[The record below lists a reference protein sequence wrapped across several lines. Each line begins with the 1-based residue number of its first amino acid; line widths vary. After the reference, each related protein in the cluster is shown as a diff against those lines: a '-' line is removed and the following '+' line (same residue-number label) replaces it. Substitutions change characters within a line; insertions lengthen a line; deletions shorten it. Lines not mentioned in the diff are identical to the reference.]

1 MTDPGGVRPFD
12 PLDLL
17 AEASGILASSFDI
30 TQTQAQVAALCV
42 RDIAE
47 YCAILSATPGGSP
60 TRRSVEAARDP
71 SFRPLEAGS
80 ESGALAGRLKK
91 AGFSTVFV
99 LPLEGREQ
107 ILGAFVLA
115 ARRADA
121 FDRDAQKLA
130 KILALQ
136 IVAGIEQSGLFERT
150 QRVAD
155 RLQRALLPETLPRV
169 PGVVFHGAYRPA
181 SGESEVGGDW
191 YDAFALPDGRVAIS
205 LGDVAGHGLEAAT
218 IMGEIRQAMRSAAVG
233 DSTPAGVLERIN
245 SVINLRASI
254 GMVTAI
260 FGYYDPAARELT
272 YAVAGHPAPI
282 LSLGEGRTAFLP
294 GGGLPLGVM
303 STVDATDC
311 TVTLPP
317 LAQVFFYTDG
327 MTEYG
332 RDPIE
337 GERALLAAAGEISVQ
352 SAVDPAQS
360 LQERIFAV
368 ASNRDDAATLTLSC
382 ENGPIPATLRYSA
395 IPIVAPL
402 VRATMRRVAAECG
415 IPEERQF
422 SLLIA
427 IGEAIANAVE
437 HAYRG
442 EEPGP
447 IVVRIDRNAEQL
459 TVSIEDHGSWRR
471 FQRRDE
477 RGRGINLMHE
487 LTDGAKITTTQN
499 STIVTL
505 SMRLGA
511 QASAAPE
518 LTG

>member
-1 MTDPGGVRPFD
+1 MTDRGGVRPFD

-17 AEASGILASSFDI
+17 AEASGILASSFDVAD
-30 TQTQAQVAALCV
+30 TQAQVAALCV
-42 RDIAE
+42 RDLAE
-47 YCAILSATPGGSP
+47 YCAILAAPGSISP
-60 TRRSVEAARDP
+60 AYRSVEAARDP
-71 SFRPLEAGS
+71 DFSALEEGS
-80 ESGALAGRLKK
+80 ESGELAACLRK
-91 AGFSTVFV
+91 AGFNTVFV
-99 LPLEGREQ
+99 LQLQGRHE

-121 FDRDAQKLA
+121 FDGEAQKLA
-130 KILALQ
+130 TILALQ

-155 RLQRALLPETLPRV
+155 RLQRALLPESFPRV
-169 PGVVFHGAYRPA
+169 PGVVFNGAYRPA
-181 SGESEVGGDW
+181 SDESEVGGDW
-191 YDAFALPDGRVAIS
+191 YDAFVLPDGRVAIS

-260 FGYYDPAARELT
+260 FGYYEPLARELT

-303 STVDATDC
+303 STVDAVDC

-337 GERALLAAAGEISVQ
+337 GERLLLAAAGEHSVQ
-352 SAVDPAQS
+352 TAADPARS
-360 LQERIFAV
+360 LQERIFAH
-368 ASNRDDAATLTLSC
+368 ASNRDDAATLALTC
-382 ENGPIPATLRYSA
+382 ENGPVPAILRYSA
-395 IPIVAPL
+395 IPVVAPL
-402 VRATMRRVAAECG
+402 VRSTMRRVASECG

-427 IGEAIANAVE
+427 VGEAIANAVE

-442 EEPGP
+442 EKPGP
-447 IVVRIDRNAEQL
+447 IVVRIDRSDEYL
-459 TVSIEDHGSWRR
+459 TVSIEDRGRWRQ

-477 RGRGINLMHE
+477 RGRGITLMHE
-487 LTDGAKITTTQN
+487 LTDGAKITSTQT

-511 QASAAPE
+511 DPVPE